1 MNYNNC
7 EQEII
12 TDSFELWDKLFSSL
26 PDNIKSP
33 FFSSKYYQAYS
44 NVENEKI
51 ECFCCYKDDNN
62 FLFYPYIRK
71 EINALGYKLPDKYF
85 DISGAYGYN
94 GPIGNVSDPDFLQ
107 YFNNSLKEYLSKTN
121 VVTEFVRYCPIIDN
135 RKFHT
140 YPNQID
146 VLDNIYIDLSKGID
160 EVWNNSFEKK
170 VRSAIRKAES
180 YQLVTEFYK
189 GQEVNKEQ
197 LSIFYDIY
205 INTMQRNLAEQFYYF
220 EKSFFES
227 LLNHLGNE
235 LLLSITYLSNNPIST
250 ELVLIGP
257 KIAYGFLG
265 GTLSEYYQYKA
276 NTFLM
281 WKLFNNLITRG
292 IEIYTMGGGATRGDS
307 IYKFKQSFSK
317 HCNNPFFIGTYV
329 HLPEIYNIII
339 SQWVEQFP
347 LAADK
352 YSYQLQGYRHQFL

>member
-1 MNYNNC
+1 MNSDKIKT
-7 EQEII
+7 EILV
-12 TDSFELWDKLFSSL
+12 DSFLLWDNLYSKL
-26 PDNIKSP
+26 PEKMQSP
-33 FFSSKYYQAYS
+33 FFTSQYYESYLE
-44 NVENEKI
+44 VEKGSI
-51 ECFCCYKDDNN
+51 ECFCCYQDKDN

-71 EINALGYKLPDKYF
+71 EINALGYNLPDKYF

-107 YFNNSLKEYLSKTN
+107 YYNNSLKEYLSKTN

-140 YPNQID
+140 YSNQID

-180 YQLVTEFYK
+180 YQLVTQFYK

-205 INTMQRNLAEQFYYF
+205 ISTMQRNFAEQFYYF

-235 LLLSITYLSNNPIST
+235 LLLSITYLSNSPIST

-281 WKLFNNLITRG
+281 WKLFNYLITQG

-339 SQWVEQFP
+339 SQWKEQFP
-347 LAADK
+347 LAASRYAYK
-352 YSYQLQGYRHQFL
+352 LQCYRHQF